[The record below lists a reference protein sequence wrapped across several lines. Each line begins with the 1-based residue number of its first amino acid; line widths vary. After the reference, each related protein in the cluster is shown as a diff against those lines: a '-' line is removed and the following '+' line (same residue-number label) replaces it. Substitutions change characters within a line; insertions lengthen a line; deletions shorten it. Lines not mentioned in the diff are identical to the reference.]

1 MGIMGFTSEQL
12 DILKGELESLRKEN
26 ERLLALA
33 YRDPLT
39 GLRNRRCFSERL
51 AEELCRHQRRHA
63 PVSVICLDVNGFKHL
78 NDTKGHLAGDSA
90 LVGVGQFLET
100 LTRAEDLC
108 CRMGGDEFAVLLPD
122 TDAAQCRVVVQRI
135 RARLGDL
142 SEHGRR
148 SVALTRRLATAPA
161 RLSRR
166 GTPLSGGDCSISRG
180 PRATTEQLVS
190 EEGKSGVGRGDGP
203 PHSAFRHSEAPPLP
217 QERQHPRPPTFR
229 HRHHAR
235 LARQARVSLDEEP
248 RAVDPR
254 LQLLA
259 SHHHGDAP

>member
-142 SEHGRR
+142 SEHGLHLGL
-148 SVALTRRLATAPA
+148 SLGSATFRPGDDEVSL
-161 RLSRR
+161 LSR
-166 GTPLSGGDCSISRG
+166 
-180 PRATTEQLVS
+180 A
-190 EEGKSGVGRGDGP
+190 
-203 PHSAFRHSEAPPLP
+203 
-217 QERQHPRPPTFR
+217 
-229 HRHHAR
+229 
-235 LARQARVSLDEEP
+235 DEEMYSDK
-248 RAVDPR
+248 RALHQR
-254 LQLLA
+254 RAHLEAGHRA
-259 SHHHGDAP
+259 SAA